1 MPLMF
6 TIHDWKKFWH
16 DLWFLYLEEVI
27 KQLQYFQTYQ
37 NW

>member
-16 DLWFLYLEEVI
+16 DLWFLYLEVI